1 MRPTFPDQNVQGLT
15 ISPSRAVAYQV
26 PSHWIISG
34 RRSKSTKQPKPPPS
48 IEEKQ
53 RKNRARV
60 IGRYW
65 QAVGWL
71 WIRSRNVQVNYGKGK
86 CMKFRQGFLTLTIP
100 GVSTGDH
107 KAIKNKILDPFFT
120 YCRNRL
126 GLRDYVWTAEIQPST
141 GEIHFHAIVNTFM
154 DKARIR
160 DAWNR
165 QCERSG
171 LITMSQGKRPST
183 EIEKCK
189 SYNGSKAYAAKYLGK
204 ALQSGEIVG
213 RVWSGS
219 HGVTGPS
226 AISTNEIEADY
237 DLHKAI
243 NELNNNGH
251 QWDTLDHEVR
261 VTRLQTQAITKR
273 RYPYVWRLLMAQLR
287 DYDEQ
292 GTRSVQQPPRMADR
306 SRMAPAD
313 RVGGY
318 SAVSHP
324 PVGHSLSQHR
334 DRVGTESGIV
344 LQAGRMGADQ
354 GAFWDVLAHVQ
365 GGHEGRDRSCPF

>member
-1 MRPTFPDQNVQGLT
+1 M
-15 ISPSRAVAYQV
+15 
-26 PSHWIISG
+26 
-34 RRSKSTKQPKPPPS
+34 
-48 IEEKQ
+48 
-53 RKNRARV
+53 

-65 QAVGWL
+65 QGVGWL
-71 WIRSRNVQVNYGKGK
+71 WIRSRNVKIKYGEGK
-86 CMKFRQGFLTLTIP
+86 SMKFRQGFLTLTLP
-100 GVSTGDH
+100 GVATADH
-107 KAIKNKILDPFFT
+107 KAIKNKVLDPFFT
-120 YCRNRL
+120 YCRNRM
-126 GLRDYVWTAEIQPST
+126 GLKDYVWTAELQER

-154 DKARIR
+154 DKQRVR
-160 DAWNR
+160 DAWIRACENSGIVDMTTKGNR
-165 QCERSG
+165 
-171 LITMSQGKRPST
+171 PAT

-204 ALQSGEIVG
+204 ALKSGTISG
-213 RVWSGS
+213 RLWSGS
-219 HGVTGPS
+219 RSVTGPR

-243 NELNNNGH
+243 SELNNNSH
-251 QWDTLDHEVR
+251 KWESLDHEVR

-287 DYDEQ
+287 NYDEQ

-318 SAVSHP
+318 SALSHP

>member
-34 RRSKSTKQPKPPPS
+34 RRSKSTKAPRVAPT
-48 IEEKQ
+48 IEEK
-53 RKNRARV
+53 RRRNTARV

-71 WIRSRNVQVNYGKGK
+71 WIRSRNVKVNYAQGKS
-86 CMKFRQGFLTLTIP
+86 MKFRQGFLTLTIP
-100 GVSTGDH
+100 GVAQADH
-107 KAIKNKILDPFFT
+107 KAIKNKVLDPFFT

-126 GLRDYVWTAEIQPST
+126 KLEDYVWTAEIQPKT

-154 DKARIR
+154 DKARVR
-160 DAWNR
+160 KAWNNA
-165 QCERSG
+165 CEKSG
-171 LITMSQGKRPST
+171 LITMSKGNKPST

-204 ALQSGEIVG
+204 ALKSGEIIG

-219 HGVTGPS
+219 HGITGPK
-226 AISTNEIEADY
+226 AITTNEIEADY

-243 NELNNNGH
+243 SELNNNGH
-251 QWDTLDHEVR
+251 EWTTLDHEVR

-287 DYDEQ
+287 NYDDAR
-292 GTRSVQQPPRMADR
+292 TRAIHESNSLVNRPITT
-306 SRMAPAD
+306 PAR
-313 RVGGY
+313 RVGGH

-324 PVGHSLSQHR
+324 PTPHPLSRHR
-334 DRVGTESGIV
+334 HTISSQSGIM
-344 LQAGRMGADQ
+344 LQAEGMGSDQ
-354 GAFWDVLAHVQ
+354 GPFGDVFAYVPSAQ
-365 GGHEGRDRSCPF
+365 PWCM